1 MFQKILVALDQS
13 DMSQQVFE
21 QALVL
26 AKATN
31 ASLMLVHVL
40 SPIDQGYPSPVYP
53 GAYSIYPT
61 LNAEIVKEYMKEW
74 EKSQQKGL
82 EFLRSLADQAT
93 AAGVQ
98 TEFTQGLSNPSR
110 TICEL
115 AQTWGA
121 DLIMMGRRGH
131 IGVKEMVLGSVSNF
145 VLHHAACSV
154 LVVQGQLKVSR
165 QIDQVE
171 QVDQAAVVGSAKR

>member
-1 MFQKILVALDQS
+1 MLFHKILVALDHS
-13 DMSQQVFE
+13 EVSQQVFE
-21 QALVL
+21 QALNL

-31 ASLMLVHVL
+31 ASLMLVHV
-40 SPIDQGYPSPVYP
+40 SPFDQGYPSPVYP

-74 EKSQQKGL
+74 EKAQQKGL
-82 EFLRSLADQAT
+82 EYLRSLTGQAT
-93 AAGVQ
+93 AAGVP

-121 DLIMMGRRGH
+121 DLIIMGRRGH
-131 IGVKEMVLGSVSNF
+131 RGVKEIVLGSVSNY
-145 VLHHAACSV
+145 VLHHATCSV
-154 LVVQGQLKVSR
+154 LIMQGQLKVSR

-171 QVDQAAVVGSAKR
+171 QVAVVG